1 MEIAYLSEFVSNR
14 KKILILQNRNLVS
27 AESSAL
33 EDYIPEVEKWEE
45 VYLNDVEG
53 YHVKVTNEYMQRLWD
68 ILQSISISEVT
79 YIDVSELS
87 QSYQY
92 RILIQG
98 EDGTIKGLSFNET
111 EGMFGHRS
119 GNRG

>member
-98 EDGTIKGLSFNET
+98 EDGTIKGLCLDGGSIWAWK
-111 EGMFGHRS
+111 R
-119 GNRG
+119 R